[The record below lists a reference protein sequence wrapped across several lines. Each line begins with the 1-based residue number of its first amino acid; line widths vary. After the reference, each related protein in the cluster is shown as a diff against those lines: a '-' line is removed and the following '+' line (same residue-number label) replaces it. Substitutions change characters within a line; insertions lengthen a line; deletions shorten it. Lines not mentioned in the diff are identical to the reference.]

1 MKKKAVLIAVMLIL
15 ALSCALVLNGCRL
28 NIDLVSETPVEKNR
42 LQYTLKSDGTYA
54 VSGIPCKQDFFGRD
68 IYEYGEKIYTTVRIP
83 AKHEGIAVTEISDY
97 AFNNWKFLKS
107 IKIPDTITRIGNSAF
122 KGCDQLKSLTLPKSV
137 SEICEAS
144 FGNCPSLKKVEI
156 LNPSINIDHQ
166 AFKESNNIGNFKLK
180 NGGKYLFS
188 NGALIDSSTKTLV
201 YLNENHDIP
210 NDGSVEKLGDYLF
223 YGRES
228 LEEIVIPESVSAIG
242 GHAFQECINLRSVV
256 FLGDVYELGEW
267 CFERCYKLEQ
277 INIEDLKVEEIQP
290 WIFSGCKALN
300 KVDLPGNIV
309 KICDFAFSST
319 GIQEIS
325 FPESV
330 SEIGE
335 YAFGSCDQLKKVQLN
350 NGISRIEEG
359 AFAYCKKLTMISIP
373 DNITYFGKD
382 VFADASVSYYVDNN
396 IKYLGNRG
404 NNYLILVGAINT
416 GLTEYEINSSTKIIC
431 DQAFSGCTELK
442 EILIPK
448 SVVYIGPEAFDKN
461 VKIIRETEEPT

>member
-1 MKKKAVLIAVMLIL
+1 MRKKSIKVLIICFAIIFFVVLIFLL
-15 ALSCALVLNGCRL
+15 AICPK
-28 NIDLVSETPVEKNR
+28 TPVEKNR

-54 VSGIPCKQDFFGRD
+54 VSGIPCRTNLFGRP
-68 IYEYGEKIYTTVRIP
+68 IYEFHEERFPNVRIP
-83 AKHEGIAVTEISDY
+83 ATYKGIAVTEISDY
-97 AFNNWKFLKS
+97 AFNGRDGWDFLKN
-107 IKIPDTITRIGNSAF
+107 IEIPSTVTRIGKGAF
-122 KGCDQLKSLTLPKSV
+122 YGCKQLQSISLPKGV
-137 SEICEAS
+137 SEIYNLT
-144 FGNCPSLKKVEI
+144 FRNCSELKKIAV
-156 LNPSINIDHQ
+156 LNSSVNIDPQ
-166 AFKESNNIGNFKLK
+166 AFLGVRNISYFEFK
-180 NGGKYLFS
+180 NGGKYIFKD
-188 NGALIDSSTKTLV
+188 GALIDSSTKTLV
-201 YLNENHDIP
+201 YLNKSYDIP

-223 YGRES
+223 WERGD
-228 LEEIVIPESVSAIG
+228 LEEVVIPESVSAIG
-242 GHAFQECINLRSVV
+242 SNAFRGCSSLRSIV
-256 FLGDVYELGEW
+256 FSGDIYELGES
-267 CFERCYKLEQ
+267 CFEDCDRLEQ
-277 INIEDLKVEEIQP
+277 INIEDLKVKEIREFTFDDCQ
-290 WIFSGCKALN
+290 ALN
-300 KVDLPGNIV
+300 DVKLPENIER
-309 KICDFAFSST
+309 ICGFAFGGT

-330 SEIGE
+330 IEIGR
-335 YAFGSCDQLKKVQLN
+335 YAFAGCKQLKKVQLN

-382 VFADASVSYYVDNN
+382 VFAEASVSYYVDNN

>member
-1 MKKKAVLIAVMLIL
+1 MKKRIIILTICLSIALLVTVGIL
-15 ALSCALVLNGCRL
+15 LAIFV
-28 NIDLVSETPVEKNR
+28 ETPVEKNR

-54 VSGIPCKQDFFGRD
+54 VSGIPCKKNFFAQD
-68 IYEYGEKIYTTVRIP
+68 IYEYWENVYTTVKIP
-83 AKHEGIAVTEISDY
+83 AKHNGIAVTEISDY
-97 AFNNWKFLKS
+97 AFISWKFLKS

-122 KGCDQLKSLTLPKSV
+122 YGCDQLKSLTLPKSV

-156 LNPSINIDHQ
+156 KNPSINIDNQ
-166 AFKESNNIGNFKLK
+166 AFKESNNIVNFKLK
-180 NGGKYLFS
+180 NDGNYYFT

-201 YLNENHDIP
+201 YLSESHDIP
-210 NDGSVEKLGDYLF
+210 NNGSVEKLGDYLF

-242 GHAFQECINLRSVV
+242 GHAFQECINLRNVV
-256 FLGDVYELGEW
+256 FSGDVYELGEW
-267 CFERCYKLEQ
+267 CFERCNKLEQ

-319 GIQEIS
+319 GLQEIS

-335 YAFGSCDQLKKVQLN
+335 YAFASCNQLKKVQLN
-350 NGISRIEEG
+350 SGISRIEEG

-416 GLTEYEINSSTKIIC
+416 GLTEYEINISTKIIC
-431 DQAFSGCTELK
+431 DQAFIGCTELK
-442 EILIPK
+442 EVEIPE
-448 SVVYIGPEAFDKN
+448 SVVYIGPDAFENN
-461 VKIIRETEEPT
+461 VKIIRKTGA